1 MKDRL
6 NFEARY
12 PHPPADV
19 WRALTDPESLAKW
32 LLPNDFQPTLGGAFE
47 FRSVD
52 GKQRIACE
60 VLELEP
66 GKRLAFRWD
75 AGEDEPPA
83 VVSWNLQPD
92 GDGGTHLTLEH
103 RLLEEAEPY
112 VLLEAGMNWR
122 NALRRMPI
130 PIVYMEDQ
138 PEQPNTRL
146 AGFRIREVQ
155 EEATACK

>member
-1 MKDRL
+1 
-6 NFEARY
+6 
-12 PHPPADV
+12 
-19 WRALTDPESLAKW
+19 LAKW
-32 LLPNDFQPTLGGAFE
+32 LLPNDFQPVEGHQFE
-47 FRSVD
+47 FRSLD

-60 VLELEP
+60 VLEIET
-66 GKRLAFRWD
+66 GKRLTFRWD

-112 VLLEAGMNWR
+112 VLLETGMNWR
-122 NALRRMPI
+122 SAIRALGRQMPV
-130 PIVYMEDQ
+130 PIVYDADP
-138 PEQPNTRL
+138 PEPAKMRF
-146 AGFRIREVQ
+146 AGFRNR